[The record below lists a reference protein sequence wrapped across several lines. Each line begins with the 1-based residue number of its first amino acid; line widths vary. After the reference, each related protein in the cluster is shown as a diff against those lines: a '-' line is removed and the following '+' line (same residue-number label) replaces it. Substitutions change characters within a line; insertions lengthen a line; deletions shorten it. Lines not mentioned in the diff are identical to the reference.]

1 MTPEVLFGLGSILLG
16 GFLLWGAARLPRGVL
31 TYALDPALFP
41 RLVALGLLIFG
52 VLLILEGRRKKENAP
67 EIATL
72 NPGLLRLLAVFGA
85 TAGYLLLWG
94 NGWFLL
100 NTFLYLLGIHLLFR
114 FPLLPSAGSSAFVT
128 LATYLLFTQ
137 VFRVRLF

>member
-1 MTPEVLFGLGSILLG
+1 MIPEILFGLGSILLG

-52 VLLILEGRRKKENAP
+52 TLLILEGWRKKECTSERVAM
-67 EIATL
+67 AR
-72 NPGLLRLLAVFGA
+72 LLHLLAVFGA
-85 TAGYLLLWG
+85 TVGYLLLWG
-94 NGWFLL
+94 SGCFLL
-100 NTFLYLLGIHLLFR
+100 NTFLYLFGIHLLFR
-114 FPLLPSAGSSAFVT
+114 FPLLPSVGSSASVT
-128 LATYLLFTQ
+128 FATYLLFTQ